1 MTGLSYEKVPYQL
14 RFGFNLQA
22 GMQLQDRNMH
32 KQLLAMRSSIH
43 GLKDELK
50 SERERWQME
59 MIQQD
64 ERTDEKPSPGYVTQV
79 EITRNINSRDE
90 PGVNHIKQDSG
101 ILTDEERSDDDHELG
116 QSVSEMMETFPPAVR
131 PRSSSFSAT
140 VKRSN
145 RYHIRAVKL
154 EENADTESNDRKASV
169 VFRVRAQSVAA
180 IGNEK
185 LSNLLTS
192 PRRSQTFSDGVVNRF
207 GSMPVINEIPGDAFE
222 RNTFRSKTF
231 AVYGYRRPQTVDDM
245 ASQSPSSAPKR
256 LPAFGPLTR
265 HGSMPVMYSGGRP
278 KSGIEFR
285 SWNSKTNA
293 WLFNNNQPIK
303 RSTSQIVLSRPAFE
317 KEKESY
323 EIQPYRIYRS
333 ASQISLV

>member
-1 MTGLSYEKVPYQL
+1 
-14 RFGFNLQA
+14 
-22 GMQLQDRNMH
+22 MQLQDRNMH

-43 GLKDELK
+43 ELKDQLK
-50 SERERWQME
+50 SERERWEME
-59 MIQQD
+59 MIQQV

-79 EITRNINSRDE
+79 EITRNSRDE
-90 PGVNHIKQDSG
+90 PRVNHIKQDSG
-101 ILTDEERSDDDHELG
+101 ILSDEDRSDDEPE
-116 QSVSEMMETFPPAVR
+116 QSISEVMKTFPPAVR

-140 VKRSN
+140 TKRSN
-145 RYHIRAVKL
+145 SYHIRAVKL
-154 EENADTESNDRKASV
+154 GENADTESNDRKPSV
-169 VFRVRAQSVAA
+169 VFRVRSQTVAG

-185 LSNLLTS
+185 LSNGLTS
-192 PRRSQTFSDGVVNRF
+192 PRRSQTFSDGVGNRF

-222 RNTFRSKTF
+222 RNTSKSKTF
-231 AVYGYRRPQTVDDM
+231 AVYGYRRPQSVDDM
-245 ASQSPSSAPKR
+245 ASQSPLSASKR
-256 LPAFGPLTR
+256 VPLFGPLIR

-285 SWNSKTNA
+285 SSNSKTNTR
-293 WLFNNNQPIK
+293 LFNNNQPIK

-317 KEKESY
+317 RERESY